1 MTPLVPTEKIPDR
14 ISEVSD
20 LFQVIDGAIVHM
32 DEIRS
37 DVQMQN
43 QVLACCEIVMSLPPS
58 LFTAREKVRVLNLV
72 SQFFPTPLDFL
83 RFLEAESFVDRC
95 PVECF
100 NMNIEQIVTGV
111 CQKHREQFGVALI
124 PGV

>member
-14 ISEVSD
+14 ITEVSD

-32 DEIRS
+32 DEIVA
-37 DVQMQN
+37 DAQMQN

-58 LFTAREKVRVLNLV
+58 LFTAREKVRVLNLI
-72 SQFFPTPLDFL
+72 SQFFETPLDFL
-83 RFLEAESFVDRC
+83 RFLETESFVDRC

-100 NMNIEQIVTGV
+100 NMNIEQIVMGV
-111 CQKHREQFGVALI
+111 CKKHREQFGVALI